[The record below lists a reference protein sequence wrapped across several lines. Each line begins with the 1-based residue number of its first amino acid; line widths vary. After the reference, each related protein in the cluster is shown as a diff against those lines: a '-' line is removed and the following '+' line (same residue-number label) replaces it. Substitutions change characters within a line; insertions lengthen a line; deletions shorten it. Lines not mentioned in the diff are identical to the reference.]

1 MRSTT
6 CSWSSFWTTRR
17 KIPDLWGKF
26 PLFKP
31 PMIWYNR
38 GELWRPGSPPRC
50 IQAFFIL
57 TFGYTGCRISMW
69 FAGLPAAFRGWKL
82 EAVKQA
88 GDNPP
93 AEMVQVI
100 TGSVCIAF
108 LRLSPLPK
116 QRLSC
121 IIARYAENKGRLPPI
136 FLRGM
141 NTNECIQRKES
152 PPGDSLPGG
161 LR

>member
-6 CSWSSFWTTRR
+6 CLWSSFWTMRR
-17 KIPDLWGKF
+17 KIPDLWVKF

-38 GELWRPGSPPRC
+38 GEPGRPGSPPRC

-108 LRLSPLPK
+108 LRPFLCNNLPSP
-116 QRLSC
+116 Q
-121 IIARYAENKGRLPPI
+121 LPPK
-136 FLRGM
+136 
-141 NTNECIQRKES
+141 TPPPNEWQTIIKTTPPS
-152 PPGDSLPGG
+152 PWGEGCERFS
-161 LR
+161 